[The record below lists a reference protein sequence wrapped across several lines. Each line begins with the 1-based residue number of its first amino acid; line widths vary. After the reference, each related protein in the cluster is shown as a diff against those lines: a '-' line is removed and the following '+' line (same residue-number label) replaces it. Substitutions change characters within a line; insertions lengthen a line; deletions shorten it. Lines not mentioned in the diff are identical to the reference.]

1 MQSSCEVNQKSNK
14 NERLSC
20 SEKKKKKKKK
30 KRKRQ
35 AYPHQLSSDLLR
47 VLILLLIMKAKLM
60 SSKHLAS
67 RFSK

>member
-20 SEKKKKKKKK
+20 SEKKKKKKK
-30 KRKRQ
+30 KRQ

>member
-20 SEKKKKKKKK
+20 SEKKKKKK
-30 KRKRQ
+30 KRQ

>member
-20 SEKKKKKKKK
+20 SEKKKKK
-30 KRKRQ
+30 KRQ